1 MQIPPVSDSISRKL
15 EEKKTQQPTHQPTN
29 KFVAPSVP
37 EDVVTKSPVPT
48 TVPSK
53 GATATAP
60 IKAAVPTTT
69 KTSGTTKDQPS
80 PTLKPTMSV
89 ESKAT
94 VPTHIPGTAT
104 ADDKTIGGAV
114 NVNAEIKSETKT
126 ALNSARYFMYTF
138 LGALGCFAL
147 VFFLKRCVF
156 VSKSVRVL
164 VLFCY
169 VFEPCMTISNL
180 LLINDFF
187 VFICYLSLLGP
198 IAGCLATRL

>member
-1 MQIPPVSDSISRKL
+1 MVSHKNPVLLQLLLFCLFFCLLGSTTITKKDVTTLIPPFSESISRNL
-15 EEKKTQQPTHQPTN
+15 EEKKTQQPTRQPTN

-48 TVPSK
+48 TIPTK
-53 GATATAP
+53 GVTAMAP
-60 IKAAVPTTT
+60 TKTTT
-69 KTSGTTKDQPS
+69 STTAKPSGMTTKDQLT
-80 PTLKPTMSV
+80 PTLKPTLSV
-89 ESKAT
+89 ESKKTT

-156 VSKSVRVL
+156 VSKSVRVFV
-164 VLFCY
+164 VLC
-169 VFEPCMTISNL
+169 
-180 LLINDFF
+180 F
-187 VFICYLSLLGP
+187 VF
-198 IAGCLATRL
+198 